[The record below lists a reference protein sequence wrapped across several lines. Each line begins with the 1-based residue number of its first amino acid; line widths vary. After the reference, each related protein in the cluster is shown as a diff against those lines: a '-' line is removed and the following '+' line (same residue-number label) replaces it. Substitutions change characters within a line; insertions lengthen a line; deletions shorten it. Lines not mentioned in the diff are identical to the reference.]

1 MKRVTL
7 PLIVCL
13 IALASGPA
21 LGLAWFWAR
30 TERIV
35 ASSAARAHPP
45 GAATARAK
53 GWDFWTVE
61 IDNLSR
67 ELKDEK
73 ARVQKEEE
81 GLELRSARLA
91 AERQELEKLRQELST
106 MRDEITAK
114 VIEIQADEAKNLRM
128 LAQTYSGLTP
138 HAAVSII
145 HELDD
150 STAVKILS
158 LMKPDAIGPI
168 FEDMAQ
174 GDASG
179 ANAHRAAVLSEKIRL
194 LKAQR
199 TAQTP

>member
-1 MKRVTL
+1 MR
-7 PLIVCL
+7 I
-13 IALASGPA
+13 
-21 LGLAWFWAR
+21 
-30 TERIV
+30 ERIV
-35 ASSAARAHPP
+35 ATSAAHASPNV
-45 GAATARAK
+45 AASARSK

-81 GLELRSARLA
+81 GLDLRAARLA
-91 AERQELEKLRQELST
+91 AERQELEKLRTELST
-106 MRDEITAK
+106 MHDEISAK
-114 VIEIQADEAKNLRM
+114 VIEIQADESKNLRM
-128 LAQTYSGLTP
+128 LAQTYSSLTP
-138 HAAVSII
+138 HAAVAII

-158 LMKPDAIGPI
+158 LMKPDVIGPI

-174 GDASG
+174 GDPSG
-179 ANAHRAAVLSEKIRL
+179 SNAHRAAVLSEKIRL